1 MEKKMKRFSELK
13 QGDTIYYVR
22 KNDRS
27 GKMSLKKCTVD
38 EVTPTGDKGFIS
50 GIPYERSYF
59 IYASCGEDS
68 YEFMVDIEASQSYCV
83 CTEPDMVNGLAEG
96 YTHSRVKNLELE
108 IEELKAKIEAAKKNL
123 SDFRKTAEKA
133 LSVTA
138 K

>member
-1 MEKKMKRFSELK
+1 MKRFKELK

-59 IYASCGEDS
+59 IYASCGKDE
-68 YEFMVDIEASQSYCV
+68 YQFLVDVEASQNHRI
-83 CTEPDMVNGLAEG
+83 CTEPYMVMGLAEDA
-96 YTHSRVKNLELE
+96 SRSK
-108 IEELKAKIEAAKKNL
+108 IRDIKAKI
-123 SDFRKTAEKA
+123 KA
-133 LSVTA
+133 LEEKLKTEKEIIRDFKQTVKNTLN
-138 K
+138 